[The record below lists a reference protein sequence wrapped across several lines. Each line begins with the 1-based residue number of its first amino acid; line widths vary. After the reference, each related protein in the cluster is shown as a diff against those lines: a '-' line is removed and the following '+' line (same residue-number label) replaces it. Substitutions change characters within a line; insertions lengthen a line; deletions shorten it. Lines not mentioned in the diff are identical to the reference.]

1 MLASLARAR
10 RKIRQVIA
18 GSQVP
23 EDARH
28 ADNTLEWLL
37 RLEPDA
43 GEALQ
48 LASLA
53 HDVDRAL
60 AKSKVARTDFD
71 DYDAFKTAHA
81 RNSARILRSILTAC
95 DVAPD
100 MIDEACR
107 LVEAHE
113 VGGDA
118 DSDLLK
124 EADSISFFDV
134 NLPFYY
140 QREGWDETMR
150 RALWGYRRLSAR
162 GRDIVKHIRHD
173 DEALM
178 RLLRDVVDEDVNW

>member
-1 MLASLARAR
+1 M
-10 RKIRQVIA
+10 
-18 GSQVP
+18 P

-53 HDVDRAL
+53 HDIDRAL
-60 AKSKVARTDFD
+60 AESKVARTDFD
-71 DYDAFKTAHA
+71 DYGAFKAAHA
-81 RNSARILRSILTAC
+81 RNSARILRPILTAC

-100 MIDEACR
+100 TADEACR

-113 VGGDA
+113 VGGDTG
-118 DSDLLK
+118 SDLLK

-140 QREGWDETMR
+140 QREGWAETMR
-150 RALWGYRRLSAR
+150 RARWGYRRLSAR
-162 GRDIVKHIRHD
+162 GRDIAKHIRYED
-173 DEALM
+173 RALM
-178 RLLRDVVDEDVNW
+178 RLLREVIDEDVN